1 MTIEIMWTCVTY
13 KNSIPYLGLYE
24 GKPFMFKKTSAGN
37 GKYAYAS
44 SVQINN
50 DTFTIIHDGSVNI
63 VVIRN
68 NEDDIYMR
76 YHVES
81 KKGIQEMIEGRKK

>member
-1 MTIEIMWTCVTY
+1 MSDCVTY
-13 KNSIPYLGLYE
+13 KNSIPNFGVYN
-24 GKPFMFKKTSAGN
+24 GKPFKFSKTSAGN
-37 GKYAYAS
+37 GKYAYAGQVEFPGS
-44 SVQINN
+44 
-50 DTFTIIHDGSVNI
+50 DETFTIIHDGSVNI
-63 VVIRN
+63 VVFRN